1 MSFSNLER
9 LAELLRQHREELLAR
24 WRDEVRKLPA
34 ARELDTPTLND
45 HIPALLDE
53 FASALT
59 SLPDQTIPEAHAAG
73 SPSAHGAQR
82 FRDGFDIEEVVAE
95 YNILRGVVYSLAEEH
110 GIPITGQAFHITNRL
125 LDGAIGL
132 AVQTYAVQRSLDAKR
147 RRDEHL
153 AFVAHD
159 LRTPLNAISLAVRV
173 LEHASEGSA
182 EHGEDHARMLR
193 TLRRNVDALQR
204 LVTSVVEENTDL
216 PEAAELRIERRHID
230 LWPLVEA
237 LMDDLN
243 PVAATSGTQLVNA
256 VPEDLVVYADSSL
269 LRRVLQNLVANAIK
283 AVPRGHIIVGARTVD
298 ADGSVE
304 CWVKDDGA
312 GIATEQLELIA
323 EMFDR
328 QDAEQASTGLGLAIV
343 NRFVRAHGGT
353 VAVESQKGIGA
364 TFRFT
369 LPGSRIVSGS

>member
-1 MSFSNLER
+1 MAINNLER

-34 ARELDTPTLND
+34 AQGLDTPTLND

-59 SLPDQTIPEAHAAG
+59 SPPDQTISEAHAAG

-125 LDGAIGL
+125 LDKAIGL

-159 LRTPLNAISLAVRV
+159 LRTPLNAISLAVRI
-173 LEHASEGSA
+173 LEHASAGSA
-182 EHGEDHARMLR
+182 EHSEDHARMLR

-204 LVTSVVEENTDL
+204 LVTSVMEENTNL
-216 PEAAELRIERRHID
+216 PEAADLRIERRHVD

-237 LMDDLN
+237 LVDDLN

-256 VPEDLVVYADSSL
+256 VPEDLVVFADASL
-269 LRRVLQNLVANAIK
+269 LRRVLQNLIANAIK
-283 AVPRGHIIVGARTVD
+283 AAPRGHVIVGARPAD
-298 ADGSVE
+298 KDGSVE
-304 CWVKDDGA
+304 CWVKDDGTGFA
-312 GIATEQLELIA
+312 REQLEPIA

-328 QDAEQASTGLGLAIV
+328 EDAEQASTGLGLAIV

-353 VAVESQKGIGA
+353 VAVESQQGTGS

-369 LPGSRIVSGS
+369 LPGARIVSGS

>member
-1 MSFSNLER
+1 VSFSDLER

-34 ARELDTPTLND
+34 AQGLDTPTLND
-45 HIPALLDE
+45 HIPALLDA

-125 LDGAIGL
+125 LDRAIGL
-132 AVQTYAVQRSLDAKR
+132 AVQTYAVQRSLDAKK

-159 LRTPLNAISLAVRV
+159 LRTPLNAISLAVRI
-173 LEHASEGSA
+173 LEHASAGSA
-182 EHGEDHARMLR
+182 EHSEDHARMLR

-204 LVTSVVEENTDL
+204 LVTSVVEENTNL
-216 PEAAELRIERRHID
+216 PEAADLRIERRHVD

-237 LMDDLN
+237 LVDDLN

-256 VPEDLVVYADSSL
+256 VPEDLGVYADASL
-269 LRRVLQNLVANAIK
+269 LRRVLQNLIANAIK
-283 AVPRGHIIVGARTVD
+283 AAPRGHIIVGARTVD
-298 ADGSVE
+298 KEGSVE
-304 CWVKDDGA
+304 CWVKDDGT

-323 EMFDR
+323 EVFAR
-328 QDAEQASTGLGLAIV
+328 QDAERASTGLGLAIV
-343 NRFVRAHGGT
+343 TRFVRAHGGT
-353 VAVESQKGIGA
+353 VAVESQQGTGS